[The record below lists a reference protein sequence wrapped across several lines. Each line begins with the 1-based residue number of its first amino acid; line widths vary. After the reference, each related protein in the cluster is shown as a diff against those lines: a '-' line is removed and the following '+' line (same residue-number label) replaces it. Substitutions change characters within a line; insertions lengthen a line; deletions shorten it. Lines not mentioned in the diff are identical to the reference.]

1 MRFAATVAAVLW
13 AGVSARNV
21 PRFGDSSIFAEDPLD
36 VPGQSPLKFC
46 EADRANDIITIEEV
60 ILSPNPPQAGANLTI
75 EATGFVKEDITDGAY
90 VKLQVKY
97 GYIKLLDTQAD
108 LCEEIKNVDLECPI
122 EKGKISITKEIEL
135 PKEIPPGKYTVQAD
149 VYNNEDEH
157 ITCLTAIVFF
167 GRKAIP
173 FLDL

>member
-1 MRFAATVAAVLW
+1 
-13 AGVSARNV
+13 VSATPA
-21 PRFGDSSIFAEDPLD
+21 PRLNCLVGP
-36 VPGQSPLKFC
+36 
-46 EADRANDIITIEEV
+46 AN
-60 ILSPNPPQAGANLTI
+60 SRFSGAKLTI
-75 EATGFVKEDITDGAY
+75 EATGFVKEDITEGAY

-122 EKGKISITKEIEL
+122 EKGKISVTKEVDL
-135 PKEIPPGKYTVQAD
+135 PKEIPPVRLPTASLVDRVDTDQQPSQGKYTVQAD
-149 VYNNEDEH
+149 VFTKDNEH
-157 ITCLTAIVFF
+157 ITCLNAVVFF